1 VLEVVLI
8 STLRLGLCSALLRRY
23 SAFAVCP
30 QAIVQPPSRR
40 YGRLRIATYLIRLS
54 ADAADRGRTFNEFL
68 ARRYEAFHQQ
78 IIVLALQVRPRSRR
92 IVPLAIAQEFAL
104 RFLDGIEKM
113 RDLVLYA
120 GRRSAACVCGT
131 ETELSGAESRE
142 NPDLELY

>member
-1 VLEVVLI
+1 MPEVVLT
-8 STLRLGLCSALLRRY
+8 STLRLGVY
-23 SAFAVCP
+23 FSAFAPLFCFRGMH
-30 QAIVQPPSRR
+30 ASD
-40 YGRLRIATYLIRLS
+40 GRLRIATCLIRLS

-68 ARRYEAFHQQ
+68 ARRYEASPQQ

-113 RDLVLYA
+113 RDLVLCA